1 VPGATGEAQAAARP
15 DPVRR
20 IGGGMVGA
28 AVVTGAATGIG
39 AALVA
44 RLASEG
50 WRVVG
55 VDLEPLHDSRLS
67 GAVNGDVCD
76 PETLRAAIERAR
88 ELGGLGAWINNAVLQ
103 ELDPRPLHRRS
114 RDEIDRM
121 LAVNLAAPIH
131 ATAAAGG
138 ELVGAGAG
146 GSIVN
151 LSSIHGMR
159 PARGWSVYAATK
171 AGIEGLTRAAAADY
185 GPHGVRVNAIAPGQ
199 VLTEGYTDRYRASMD
214 AERGALEDRLIGALH
229 PLGRASTPD
238 EVAAVAAF
246 LVSPAASAVTGV
258 VLPVDGGRQASD
270 PYSALVD
277 PLSTEV
283 TR

>member
-1 VPGATGEAQAAARP
+1 MVDGE
-15 DPVRR
+15 RR
-20 IGGGMVGA
+20 C

-50 WRVVG
+50 WQVVG
-55 VDLEPLHDSRLS
+55 IDLEPLDDPRLA
-67 GAVNGDVCD
+67 GAVTGDVCD
-76 PETLRAAIERAR
+76 PETLGAAIERAR

-103 ELDPRPLHRRS
+103 ELDPQPLHRRA

-131 ATAAAGG
+131 ATAVAGA
-138 ELVGAGAG
+138 ELVRAGAG
-146 GSIVN
+146 GSLVN
-151 LSSIHGMR
+151 LSSIHGTR

-185 GPHGVRVNAIAPGQ
+185 GPYGVRVNAIAPGQ
-199 VLTEGYTDRYRASMD
+199 VLTAGYTDRYRGAMD
-214 AERGALEDRLIGALH
+214 PDRAALEDRLIGALH
-229 PLGRASTPD
+229 PLGRAATPD

-246 LVSPAASAVTGV
+246 LLGPAASAVTGV
-258 VLPVDGGRQASD
+258 VLPVDGGRQGSD
-270 PYSALVD
+270 PYAALVD
-277 PLSTEV
+277 AFEV
-283 TR
+283 PR